1 MAANQNVVVKGA
13 PLDLTMTRGADFG
26 PVTVWLTD
34 ETTGLAIDLTGATVI
49 ARYQRNHKQGAIA
62 NFGTDIPAPATD
74 GKFVF
79 ALLAEV
85 TAGMTSGDEQYDWN
99 LWISRGGIVTPL
111 YTGKISVLEQ
121 VE

>member
-13 PLDLTMTRGADFG
+13 PLDLTVTRGADFG
-26 PVTVWLTD
+26 PVTVHLTD
-34 ETTGLAIDLTGATVI
+34 DADAPIDLTGAMII

-62 NFGTDIPAPATD
+62 NFGTDIPAPQTD

-79 ALLAEV
+79 ALLAAV
-85 TAGMTSGDEQYDWN
+85 TAGMVAGDDQYDWN